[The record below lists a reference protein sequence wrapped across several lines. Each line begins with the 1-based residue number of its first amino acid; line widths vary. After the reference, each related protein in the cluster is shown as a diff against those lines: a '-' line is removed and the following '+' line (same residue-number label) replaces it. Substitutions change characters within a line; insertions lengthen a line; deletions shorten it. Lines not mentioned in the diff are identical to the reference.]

1 MQMQGAVFDLDGVI
15 TDTAKYHFAAW
26 SKLAK
31 ENLDIELPA
40 SFETELKGVSR
51 IDSLKKILE
60 YGNKLD
66 QFSDDDIQELAAKKN
81 GYYLEAIEGLSKDD
95 ILPGITELI
104 AQLKAHNVK
113 MSLASASKNAPAI
126 LKKLGLFDE
135 FDAIAD
141 PAKVAHGKPAPDIF
155 LAGAAAVD
163 LKPSECVGVE
173 DAVAGVQA
181 IKDAGMVAVAVGDAQ
196 ELAKADKVVPTTAD
210 FSYDLFEQTFE
221 KANA

>member
-66 QFSDDDIQELAAKKN
+66 QFSDDDIQELAATTWKR
-81 GYYLEAIEGLSKDD
+81 SK
-95 ILPGITELI
+95 
-104 AQLKAHNVK
+104 AYQK
-113 MSLASASKNAPAI
+113 MTFYQESLN
-126 LKKLGLFDE
+126 
-135 FDAIAD
+135 
-141 PAKVAHGKPAPDIF
+141 
-155 LAGAAAVD
+155 
-163 LKPSECVGVE
+163 
-173 DAVAGVQA
+173 
-181 IKDAGMVAVAVGDAQ
+181 
-196 ELAKADKVVPTTAD
+196 
-210 FSYDLFEQTFE
+210 
-221 KANA
+221 